1 MQSAAPAFAT
11 IDLRTLLLGATAGG
25 AIGGAPLVLG
35 LAEPSHL
42 LSHLVVA
49 AMAAISGALVTRLLQ
64 PPIRRVPPT
73 ESRAPA
79 PAANFAAAPLTLPTD
94 RPTGTPEPAAGA
106 ERAVAVAQDLAD
118 LDPYFS
124 VTREQLRSIVAQTE
138 GAAAAIMTSLEA
150 LGAAQARSAACI
162 DGTHDRI
169 VGFAE
174 QSDTALQALAASLG
188 TYLDRRLSETREERS
203 TVDAAA
209 EQMRALDA
217 LIVTLEK
224 VGSATRMLAL
234 NANIEAGRAGIH
246 GAGFKVIARELQ
258 DLAQT
263 SQAAMTEARLQV
275 SNVQRTIGAVLI
287 ADRGDDATRTE
298 QARLQGLMVDLDGI
312 ARTTTQVLLGMAR
325 TELTEVRDL
334 TAAVGDQVLS
344 VFGQIQFQDV
354 VRQQIEAVDA
364 STALLRGC
372 LDGLRRDLGGDQPE
386 GAVRPAEILEAARA
400 HYVTQIQHA
409 VDARALGQEASRAEA
424 PDIELF

>member
-1 MQSAAPAFAT
+1 MQTAAPAFAT
-11 IDLRTLLLGATAGG
+11 IDLRTLLLSAAAGG
-25 AIGGAPLVLG
+25 TIGIVPLILG

-42 LSHLVVA
+42 MVA
-49 AMAAISGALVTRLLQ
+49 AMAAIGGALVTRSLQ
-64 PPIRRVPPT
+64 PPVRRIPPA
-73 ESRAPA
+73 EVLP
-79 PAANFAAAPLTLPTD
+79 PAAIPAAVPLTPSPD
-94 RPTGTPEPAAGA
+94 GSSGTPEPVAEAQRAA
-106 ERAVAVAQDLAD
+106 AVAQDLAD

-138 GAAAAIMTSLEA
+138 GAAAAIMESLQA
-150 LGAAQARSAACI
+150 LGAAQARSATCI
-162 DGTHDRI
+162 GGTHDRI

-174 QSDTALQALAASLG
+174 QSDAALQGLAASLG
-188 TYLDRRLSETREERS
+188 TYLDHRLSETREERS
-203 TVDAAA
+203 TVDAAT

-224 VGSATRMLAL
+224 VGGATRMLAL

-263 SQAAMTEARLQV
+263 SQAAMAEARLQV
-275 SNVQRTIGAVLI
+275 SHVQRTIGAVLI

-298 QARLQGLMVDLDGI
+298 QARLQALMADLDGI

-325 TELTEVRDL
+325 SELTEVKDL
-334 TAAVGDQVLS
+334 TAAVGEQVLS
-344 VFGQIQFQDV
+344 VFGQVQFQDV

-364 STALLRGC
+364 STAMLRAC
-372 LDGLRRDLGGDQPE
+372 LGGLRQGLGWDEPE
-386 GAVRPAEILEAARA
+386 GAVRPAEILKAARA
-400 HYVTQIQHA
+400 RYVTQIQHA
-409 VDARALGQEASRAEA
+409 VDARALGQEAAGAEA